1 MLNSLLTEIERHQG
15 LVILATNRPYEL
27 DEAMHRRITC
37 VLEYRPPDHTMRQK
51 IWENLLGTTT
61 EVKRGDNNND
71 PTSIWHVHYIRVLN
85 DGERVMEQD
94 DFCGTF
100 DQVYNTFIPLRAL
113 F

>member
-1 MLNSLLTEIERHQG
+1 MQFLPPPLQLSRCLTSHKIGYAHALLDDLQAESGVVSQRYMIE
-15 LVILATNRPYEL
+15 
-27 DEAMHRRITC
+27 MH
-37 VLEYRPPDHTMRQK
+37 L
-51 IWENLLGTTT
+51 
-61 EVKRGDNNND
+61 KRGDNNND

-85 DGERVMEQD
+85 DGERLMEQD

>member
-1 MLNSLLTEIERHQG
+1 L
-15 LVILATNRPYEL
+15 
-27 DEAMHRRITC
+27 
-37 VLEYRPPDHTMRQK
+37 
-51 IWENLLGTTT
+51 
-61 EVKRGDNNND
+61 KRGDNNND

-85 DGERVMEQD
+85 DGERLMEQD